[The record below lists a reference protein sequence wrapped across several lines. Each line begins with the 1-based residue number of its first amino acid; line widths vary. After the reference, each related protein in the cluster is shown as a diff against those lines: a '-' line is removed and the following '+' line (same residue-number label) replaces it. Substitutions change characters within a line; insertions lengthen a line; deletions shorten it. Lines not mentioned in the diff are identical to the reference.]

1 MNLRLRYIAVAL
13 VVALSCAAFLAAFRT
28 VLGDELTEHNYSEL
42 KRLHAVIGLPSFP
55 SPSKDRIH
63 LWLQESPTRGR
74 LSSVD
79 RDEWPVRATIKFFGA
94 KAPIND
100 LKNVAIISNNGLSV
114 RFVDLLKEDMAVTR
128 GDVVAILL
136 SK

>member
-1 MNLRLRYIAVAL
+1 MKSKTL
-13 VVALSCAAFLAAFRT
+13 LSVSVLLAAFRT
-28 VLGDELTEHNYSEL
+28 VHGDEPTEQNYSQL
-42 KRLHAVIGLPSFP
+42 KRLHAVMGLSSFP

-74 LSSVD
+74 L
-79 RDEWPVRATIKFFGA
+79 RTAYLDEWQVSWTIKFFDA
-94 KAPIND
+94 NAPKND

-114 RFVDLLKEDMAVTR
+114 RFVDLRKEDMAVTR

-136 SK
+136 TK